1 MRVRRSPLRA
11 GAAVFVLLSVAM
23 HAAVW
28 NAARRAAPQLSAEP
42 PQPAV
47 VRLVAPAAPQPP
59 VATMQA
65 PAAGAMQAP
74 ASAASA
80 SRPRPRKP
88 MPKRSMRPAA
98 ADAPAARQA
107 HPAQAA
113 TPNPAAWRGPVTL
126 PEFDDSIDVA
136 LAFAAPPAAAPPE
149 TAAAPSGVDAAPA
162 PGDEAATAVTTAA
175 QEAQSSSSKPL
186 HVTPAS
192 GSVRYRVHYGDPA
205 DGNVVALLEQRY
217 EIDEH
222 RYRLHS
228 EGRATGI
235 VSWIYRGTLLQE
247 SSGRVSASGLQPERY
262 RERRGE
268 RREKEAVLDAGTE
281 RVRFASGA
289 EAASP
294 PGVQDRLSVFVQLGL
309 LLQADPLRFAPG
321 AVVEIPVLSN
331 SRIEASSF
339 RVLGSET
346 IAAGAIDLA
355 ALHLRRAPLDDEEP
369 AIDLWLALEPR
380 VLPLRVRITESSGR
394 ALDQVVVLDDDR

>member
-1 MRVRRSPLRA
+1 
-11 GAAVFVLLSVAM
+11 
-23 HAAVW
+23 
-28 NAARRAAPQLSAEP
+28 
-42 PQPAV
+42 
-47 VRLVAPAAPQPP
+47 
-59 VATMQA
+59 
-65 PAAGAMQAP
+65 
-74 ASAASA
+74 
-80 SRPRPRKP
+80 
-88 MPKRSMRPAA
+88 MRPAA

-136 LAFAAPPAAAPPE
+136 LAFAAPPAAALE

-162 PGDEAATAVTTAA
+162 PGDEAATAVARVP
-175 QEAQSSSSKPL
+175 QEAQSSSPKPL

-289 EAASP
+289 EAALP

>member
-23 HAAVW
+23 HAVVW
-28 NAARRAAPQLSAEP
+28 NAARRAAPQPPAEP

-47 VRLVAPAAPQPP
+47 VQLVALAPPQPP
-59 VATMQA
+59 AATMQA
-65 PAAGAMQAP
+65 PAARAMQAP
-74 ASAASA
+74 ASATSA

-88 MPKRSMRPAA
+88 IPKRSMRPAA

-136 LAFAAPPAAAPPE
+136 LAFAAPPAAALE

-162 PGDEAATAVTTAA
+162 PGDEAATAVARVP
-175 QEAQSSSSKPL
+175 QEAQSSSPKPL

-289 EAASP
+289 EAALP

>member
-1 MRVRRSPLRA
+1 MSVRRSSARA
-11 GAAVFVLLSVAM
+11 GAALFVLLSVAM

-28 NAARRAAPQLSAEP
+28 NAARRATP
-42 PQPAV
+42 PLAADPPEAAV
-47 VRLVAPAAPQPP
+47 VRLVALAPSKPPPAAVPAP
-59 VATMQA
+59 VVR
-65 PAAGAMQAP
+65 AP
-74 ASAASA
+74 ASAAPASSA
-80 SRPRPRKP
+80 KPRRPA
-88 MPKRSMRPAA
+88 PKRTARPAA
-98 ADAPAARQA
+98 AGTPI
-107 HPAQAA
+107 AQASRTP
-113 TPNPAAWRGPVTL
+113 TPNPAAWRGPVAL
-126 PEFDDSIDVA
+126 PEFDDSLDVD
-136 LAFAAPPAAAPPE
+136 LAFAAPPAAAPG
-149 TAAAPSGVDAAPA
+149 TAAARSSGDAAPA
-162 PGDEAATAVTTAA
+162 PPDEVATAAMPVPR
-175 QEAQSSSSKPL
+175 EAQSAPPKPV

-217 EIDEH
+217 EIDDH

-247 SSGRVSASGLQPERY
+247 SSGRVSTSGLQPERY

-268 RREKEAVLDAGTE
+268 RSEKEAVLDAGTE
-281 RVRFASGA
+281 SVRFASGA
-289 EAASP
+289 EAALP

-309 LLQADPLRFAPG
+309 LLRADPLRFAPG

-346 IAAGAIDLA
+346 VAAGAIDLA
-355 ALHLRRAPLDDEEP
+355 AVHLRRAPLDDEEP

-394 ALDQVVVLDDDR
+394 ALDQVVVLDDVR